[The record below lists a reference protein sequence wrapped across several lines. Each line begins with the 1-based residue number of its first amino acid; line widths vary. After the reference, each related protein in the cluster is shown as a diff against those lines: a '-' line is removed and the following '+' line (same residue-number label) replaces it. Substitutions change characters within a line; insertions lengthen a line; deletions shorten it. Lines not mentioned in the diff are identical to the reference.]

1 MPQSTLDQSVIKSL
15 HDDDTENYEYDID
28 KVSNRSID
36 WGDFYPKETGDALYD
51 AMFGG
56 YDRRPQVGEPE
67 KWSWWNR

>member
-1 MPQSTLDQSVIKSL
+1 MPESGPDQSVTKSL
-15 HDDDTENYEYDID
+15 HEQDTENFEYDID

-67 KWSWWNR
+67 NWYWRNR

>member
-1 MPQSTLDQSVIKSL
+1 MPQSTLEKSVTKSL
-15 HDDDTENYEYDID
+15 HDWDTENYEYDID

-36 WGDFYPKETGDALYD
+36 WGNFYLKETGDALYD

-67 KWSWWNR
+67 NWYWRNR